1 MIVDIQQQSP
11 EWLQMRHGAV
21 TASRVADVMAK
32 LKNGADSAARGAYK
46 AELLCER
53 LTHMTYEHYVSPSMQ
68 WGIDNE
74 PLAKASYEIAT
85 GNAISSGGLA
95 LHPRI
100 KWLMASPDGLVHD
113 DGLVECKCPNTSTH
127 LNYVLAGVVP
137 AEYQLQMLCQM
148 ACAER
153 QWCDFV
159 SYDPRLPDSLQLFI
173 RRFERDDVRIAKM
186 EAEVEKFIGEIE
198 DEIILLSKS
207 KLIDLDTTLEAR
219 LRKSVEQSEGK
230 ESLADA

>member
-1 MIVDIQQQSP
+1 MIVEVQQQTP
-11 EWLQMRHGAV
+11 EWLQMRCGAV

-32 LKNGADSAARGAYK
+32 LKNGGEAAVRASYK

-53 LTHMTYEHYVSPSMQ
+53 LTHTAYEHYVSPSMQ

-85 GNAISSGGLA
+85 GFAISSGGLA
-95 LHPRI
+95 LHPKI

-127 LNYVLAGVVP
+127 LNYILAGVVP

-159 SYDPRLPDSLQLFI
+159 SYDPRLPESLQLFV
-173 RRFERDDVRIAKM
+173 RRFERDDERIKKM
-186 EAEVEKFIGEIE
+186 EAEVEKFIAEIE

-207 KLIDLDTTLEAR
+207 KLIDLDPSLETK
-219 LRKSVEQSEGK
+219 LR
-230 ESLADA
+230 ESILAAERPDLSQA

>member
-1 MIVDIQQQSP
+1 MIVDVQQQTP
-11 EWLQMRHGAV
+11 EWLEMRHGTV

-32 LKNGADSAARGAYK
+32 LKNGGEAAVRASYK

-53 LTHMTYEHYVSPSMQ
+53 LTHLTYEHYVSPSMQ

-85 GNAISSGGLA
+85 GFAISSGGLA
-95 LHPRI
+95 MHPKI

-127 LNYVLAGVVP
+127 LDYILAGVVP
-137 AEYQLQMLCQM
+137 PEYHWQMLCQM

-153 QWCDFV
+153 KWCDFV
-159 SYDPRLPDSLQLFI
+159 SYDPRLPESLQLFI
-173 RRFERDDVRIAKM
+173 RRLEWDGERIAKM
-186 EAEVEKFIGEIE
+186 EQEVEKFIGEIE

-207 KLIDLDTTLEAR
+207 KLIDLDPSLIGK
-219 LRKSVEQSEGK
+219 LK
-230 ESLADA
+230 ESVGDA